1 MDNVKTNKKRG
12 RPVVGLDWPTT
23 VFTVKDVME
32 GEKTPPT
39 YLTSA
44 SVRMKVRSALKAG
57 TLVRAGMEK
66 GKMGR
71 PRSMFMKAD

>member
-12 RPVVGLDWPTT
+12 RPVVGLNWPTT

-32 GEKTPPT
+32 GEKNPPT
-39 YLTSA
+39 RLTSA
-44 SVRMKVRSALKAG
+44 SVRTKVREALQAG
-57 TLVRAGMEK
+57 TLVRVGMEK

-71 PRSMFMKAD
+71 PRSMFKKTD